1 MKQFINIILLVCIL
15 TGCSNKTS
23 NIEKR
28 SSLIDSLKHNYIP
41 ILIGVWVSTDYINE
55 IEKTKSPNK
64 SSSKLNGI
72 VTMLITGDTQG
83 DSIQVGASWNNH
95 EGYSFTTYL
104 KPGQNKNNLQTDIID
119 YKEASNFYEL
129 GYEKIGN
136 ETNLFLYH
144 YDKQNKLIDKR
155 KFTKV
160 ADEKPDNDLGWEIQY
175 VVNQK
180 LISGDFLIY
189 DSINNTTT
197 VSLKSNGSLSGHP
210 DFNEYYIYTDFIGG
224 PETSLDNICFN
235 LQSKNPIC
243 FAFQFNNDTIYLYS
257 TKGDEE
263 AGEDPQIDQL
273 KYRLVKQ

>member
-129 GYEKIGN
+129 GYEK
-136 ETNLFLYH
+136 
-144 YDKQNKLIDKR
+144 
-155 KFTKV
+155 
-160 ADEKPDNDLGWEIQY
+160 
-175 VVNQK
+175 
-180 LISGDFLIY
+180 
-189 DSINNTTT
+189 
-197 VSLKSNGSLSGHP
+197 
-210 DFNEYYIYTDFIGG
+210 
-224 PETSLDNICFN
+224 
-235 LQSKNPIC
+235 
-243 FAFQFNNDTIYLYS
+243 
-257 TKGDEE
+257 
-263 AGEDPQIDQL
+263 
-273 KYRLVKQ
+273 